1 MNRPFVTRIRQA
13 VLALIRTQI
22 EELESDTT
30 DEDDDTVSSELQGPN
45 SDNDGSE
52 DGGEDSDMDDVES
65 DEERQNLYRIANFVL
80 ESHDVFDSISE
91 RLPTQYKSYKIKIDF
106 EKGYLHIR
114 TVPGLLHSKASTA
127 FQDTIVFGHGMM
139 VQFRLR
145 LCLLSR
151 ISLTQVLLS
160 LKNEC

>member
-1 MNRPFVTRIRQA
+1 M
-13 VLALIRTQI
+13 LALIRTQI

-52 DGGEDSDMDDVES
+52 DGGEDSDMDDAEN